1 MKKVSVIL
9 KFTGV
14 LMMLASLVHFLFGLT
29 FLHFFSASV
38 AMGSVPRDR
47 IPLLVS
53 LMVFAALSSVVILIA
68 GIIAVINSTEP
79 LKAWQTVHWGLA
91 GLILGIVSEVLV
103 FSVGYDS
110 SMIYTSSGIIMPAV
124 HLIPAEVFL
133 YLSLKGYR
141 LHGMERPKKAI

>member
-1 MKKVSVIL
+1 MKKVSVLL
-9 KFTGV
+9 KVTGI
-14 LMMLASLVHFLFGLT
+14 LMMLASLIHFLFGLT
-29 FLHFFSASV
+29 FLHFFSA
-38 AMGSVPRDR
+38 ALTMGSVPKDR
-47 IPLLVS
+47 IPLLTA
-53 LMVFAALSSVVILIA
+53 LMVFAALSSIVILIA

-79 LKAWQTVHWGLA
+79 LKAWQTVRWGLA

-103 FSVGYDS
+103 FMVGYDS

-141 LHGMERPKKAI
+141 LHGTGGRKKAV